1 MLIQTSKMKTIQQN
15 AKQYFEEE
23 MSGEPLTQE
32 AVEEALV
39 DFVQRTLVRIV
50 LSDHIKNTKKI
61 TKMEIKLDRDD
72 ILKELT
78 NSCGNDVPFLCQII
92 DRCTNNWE
100 PYRDVV
106 KGLLSNLITNEEMSD
121 IEEYIIKLKR
131 NK

>member
-1 MLIQTSKMKTIQQN
+1 MKSKIEEVIKAARDSNEKVLASFEKMLNEIEKGKRFDKVNSKIVEIEKPKIN
-15 AKQYFEEE
+15 A
-23 MSGEPLTQE
+23 
-32 AVEEALV
+32 
-39 DFVQRTLVRIV
+39 
-50 LSDHIKNTKKI
+50 
-61 TKMEIKLDRDD
+61 MEIKLDRDD